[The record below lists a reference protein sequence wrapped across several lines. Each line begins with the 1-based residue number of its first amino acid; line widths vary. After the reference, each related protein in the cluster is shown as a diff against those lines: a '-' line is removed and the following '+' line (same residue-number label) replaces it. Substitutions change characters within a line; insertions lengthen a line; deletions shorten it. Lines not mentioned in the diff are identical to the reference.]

1 MTKQNKTQVE
11 TMNIFGYEIE
21 NKKLNTQE
29 LVDLVKKNFETLET
43 VGHVS
48 YFILALKHL
57 GLVSDSY
64 SVITAII
71 IKIFELNGQQTN
83 TTEKCMAWY
92 MQKIK
97 KEQINI
103 YEPFKV
109 GRKKQDTNLVLSNI
123 KF

>member
-1 MTKQNKTQVE
+1 MTKQNKTQVT

-48 YFILALKHL
+48 YFVLALKHL

-64 SVITAII
+64 AVITALI

-103 YEPFKV
+103 YEPFRA
-109 GRKKQDTNLVLSNI
+109 GRKKQDANQVLSNI